1 MGQSRIC
8 RVCGKSK
15 MSTDFYPCYDKAGN
29 IRRVC
34 KRCFLEQNRQYQ
46 LEHREEKLA
55 YLREYH
61 RKNKDRV
68 REQSRAQRKKRL
80 ATDPIYKTK
89 RQAQLSI
96 WKAFNGNGYISMDKI
111 KYWVGCS
118 ADELT
123 AHLKRTWE
131 EEYHVKWNGQ
141 PYNVDHIIPLVT
153 ARTVE
158 DVRRLNHYTNLRLIT
173 PEDNFAKGLR
183 ERGLRRKK
191 SWCAPNNLTL
201 KGE

>member
-1 MGQSRIC
+1 MC
-8 RVCGKSK
+8 KESK
-15 MSTDFYPCYDKAGN
+15 KLTEFYPCYDKAGS

-34 KRCFLEQNRQYQ
+34 KRCFLEQNKRYQ
-46 LEHREEKLA
+46 LEHRERKLA
-55 YLREYH
+55 YLKEYH
-61 RKNKDRV
+61 RKNKDKSRV
-68 REQSRAQRKKRL
+68 QSRARQKERL

-96 WKAFNGNGYISMDKI
+96 WKAFNGNGRISMDKVR
-111 KYWVGCS
+111 YWVGCS

-131 EEYHVKWNGQ
+131 EEYHVEWDGQ
-141 PYNVDHIIPLVT
+141 PYNVDHITPLVT
-153 ARTVE
+153 AKTAE
-158 DVRRLNHYTNLRLIT
+158 DVRQLNHYTNLRLIT

-183 ERGLRRKK
+183 ERALRQQ
-191 SWCAPNNLTL
+191 NNMTSKGIKL